1 MQQSKTWHC
10 FASSVLVL
18 VGQKKTSK
26 EKCGQIIVVVTCQN
40 SEKKK
45 DKWNFSFLWLCQKPI
60 VVYNIL
66 S

>member
-45 DKWNFSFLWLCQKPI
+45 TNGTSVSYGYVRNL
-60 VVYNIL
+60 
-66 S
+66 